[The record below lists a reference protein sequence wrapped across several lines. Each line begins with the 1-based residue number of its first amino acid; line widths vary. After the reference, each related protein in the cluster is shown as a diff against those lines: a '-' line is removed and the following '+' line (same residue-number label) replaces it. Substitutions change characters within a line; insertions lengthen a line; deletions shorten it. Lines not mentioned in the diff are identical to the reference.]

1 MARSY
6 ASRQVRWGMVSP
18 SSDNDRI
25 RLEPSWKAQIG
36 DYLHRPEMQ
45 ALSTF
50 LRERS
55 AAGARIFPPAR
66 NIFAAFDA
74 TPFDQV
80 KVVILG
86 QDPYHGP
93 GQAHGLCFSVQPDV
107 PVPPS
112 LLNMYKEIERDLGLP
127 RPDHGHLMSWAHQG
141 VLLLNAVLTV
151 EQGKAGSHQGKGWE
165 EFTDHVVEVL
175 DREREGLVFMLW
187 GSYAQKKGRIVDAR
201 RHRVLRT
208 THPSPL
214 SAHRGFLGCGHFSAA
229 NEYLKRRGQ
238 APIDWSLPPVRVP

>member
-1 MARSY
+1 MT
-6 ASRQVRWGMVSP
+6 
-18 SSDNDRI
+18 DTDRI
-25 RLEPSWKAQIG
+25 KLEPSWKARVG
-36 DYLHRPEMQ
+36 DYLLRPEMR
-45 ALSTF
+45 ALSAF
-50 LRERS
+50 LRERA

-74 TPFDQV
+74 TPFDRV
-80 KVVILG
+80 KVVVLG

-127 RPDHGHLMSWAHQG
+127 RPDHGYLMPWARQG

-151 EQGKAGSHQGKGWE
+151 EQGKAGAHQGRGWE

-214 SAHRGFLGCGHFSAA
+214 SAHRGFLGSGHFSAA
-229 NEYLKRRGQ
+229 NDYLKWRGE
-238 APIDWSLPPVRVP
+238 APIDWSLPPRAQLAGV